1 MKPFFFYG
9 IGLVPGE
16 EGQLEEERLRI
27 GKTAPEML
35 IGEQKHMGR
44 GVDTLGKCGMNGICV
59 EKYRVSGINREFL
72 LVYGDGEFAGEQMD
86 EFQILVKMGRNVGDS
101 VVTEETA
108 KGQKRAVLTISCRR
122 ARAVRS
128 ENGFS
133 FIDASEKI

>member
-44 GVDTLGKCGMNGICV
+44 GVGTLGKCGMNGICV
-59 EKYRVSGINREFL
+59 EKYRVSGINCEFL

-108 KGQKRAVLTISCRR
+108 KGQKTGGADNFMPQGQGGQVGKWIF
-122 ARAVRS
+122 
-128 ENGFS
+128 FS
-133 FIDASEKI
+133 